1 MSAED
6 FTRERLNGYLSSHG
20 CASFDPR
27 GVFFD
32 MDGVLFDSMRWHAR
46 TWVEVMTAHGLHFTA
61 EDAYMNEGRT
71 GAGTIDLIMQRECGR
86 HACEADVREIYGEK
100 TAAFRD
106 LPEAPVMPG
115 ALRLVQAVTD
125 AGLSASV
132 VTGSAQ
138 SSLMDRIDH
147 CFNSL
152 FRRDFMVT
160 AFDVKVGK
168 PDPEPY
174 LMALHKS
181 GLRPEQAFVVEN
193 APLGVEAGAGA
204 GIFVIAVNTGPLPD
218 EVLWQAGAGL
228 VYPSVEA
235 LADDWV
241 RLLGLARGA
250 DA

>member
-160 AFDVKVGK
+160 AFDVKTGK

-204 GIFVIAVNTGPLPD
+204 GIFVIAVNIGPLPD

-250 DA
+250 DV